1 MPTADAKNI
10 GRLIRAATAALA
22 LALLLSRVTAGPAGA
37 EPQGP
42 GTVNANAFIDWCVA
56 NGGSP
61 DADYDGSYGKIVGVC
76 WFSDGSKLQC
86 NFWLDGSTDCY
97 AVSPN
102 GNWHLVNP
110 PDGTGI
116 APPLILPP
124 AGYGQPGGNG
134 AASGGFGGALDG
146 GGTGNGGTMT
156 FTGGQSGGTAF
167 LLTTP
172 AAGGTGHGTAAPS
185 DPTPPGSAHAP
196 KPHKGHKPGQ
206 GAPLAG
212 TAKAAHHGKG
222 KPSHHK
228 SGVK

>member
-76 WFSDGSKLQC
+76 WFSDRSKLQC
-86 NFWLDGSTDCY
+86 NFWLDGSVDCY
-97 AVSPN
+97 TKSPS
-102 GNWHLVNP
+102 GVIHAVNP

-116 APPLILPP
+116 APPLVRPP
-124 AGYGQPGGNG
+124 SGLGYHGGHGTLQFN
-134 AASGGFGGALDG
+134 G
-146 GGTGNGGTMT
+146 GGSPIGQTG
-156 FTGGQSGGTAF
+156 SGGTTLHTASASGKASGMADKHAGAHGQGGK
-167 LLTTP
+167 TP
-172 AAGGTGHGTAAPS
+172 KGHHGHG
-185 DPTPPGSAHAP
+185 
-196 KPHKGHKPGQ
+196 
-206 GAPLAG
+206 
-212 TAKAAHHGKG
+212 GK
-222 KPSHHK
+222 K
-228 SGVK
+228 